1 MTTSVRIISVGK
13 IKDKYLQ
20 DGVAEYTK
28 RLSTFINL
36 EFVEIPDERIPD
48 NPSSALIKKI
58 VDKEGEKILTSL
70 KDNDYVILLDLKGEV
85 LSSETLAD
93 KIKSLEL
100 SGTSKIVFVIG
111 GSLGVSEN
119 LIKRSNF
126 RFCLSSLTF
135 THQMAKMIL
144 TEQIY
149 RAYSINSGG
158 KYHR

>member
-48 NPSSALIKKI
+48 NPSSALKKKI

-144 TEQIY
+144 LDYILLF
-149 RAYSINSGG
+149 
-158 KYHR
+158 